1 VLLPTAQSAG
11 GHRVLV
17 QMRIEVRAIV
27 DGSFP
32 VNVAVLAAQAR
43 RYRLPLQLALLG
55 AIPPLLAQEGLAGPY
70 VVEDRAFAPSK
81 QEDKYNL

>member
-1 VLLPTAQSAG
+1 
-11 GHRVLV
+11 
-17 QMRIEVRAIV
+17 MRIEVRAIV

-32 VNVAVLAAQAR
+32 VNVAVFATQAR

-81 QEDKYNL
+81 QEQKYGLLNKYPVIVYNILIL